1 MEIDSRSLIIKILV
15 KFDKENKSLQELR
28 NHFFLTYQL
37 VPSIKYKVMAMTND
51 IIRLKGRLDFLIISV
66 SNRKINQINSN
77 ILNILRLG
85 FYETIYDENIPNYA
99 SVNSLVNITQKLI
112 SKRAGGFVNA
122 ILRNLIREIKTDV
135 NFLNKFKNSLKWNS
149 FPIWLQKKW
158 KKEYG
163 DKNFSRLISY
173 FNKKQNNFVRVN
185 DSSIFE
191 ETLKQLKDNNIKYEL
206 FNKNFLKLDSRT
218 SELLKTDLFKN
229 GIISIQ
235 DPAAGAVVDLLNLK
249 YGDVV
254 LDICAAPGTKSLSIS
269 DKIGEKG
276 KVLAY
281 DNNTLRIK
289 KAKKDIK
296 RHKKKNIYWEQKDAI
311 FAEYPLSNKILLDVP
326 CSGTGVIGNRPD
338 IRWRRNSDDIF
349 RNSILQ
355 LKILKNVSKY
365 LKVGGYMIYSTCSLE
380 KEENWNVIEKFLK
393 FNLNF
398 RLDKLNE
405 EVPFD
410 WIDSKGCLNTLPHEH
425 NVGGMFA
432 ARLIKI

>member
-37 VPSIKYKVMAMTND
+37 VPSIKYKVMAITND

-85 FYETIYDENIPNYA
+85 FYETLYDENIPNYA

-173 FNKKQNNFVRVN
+173 LNRKQNNFVRVN

-191 ETLKQLKDNNIKYEL
+191 KTLKQLKDNNIKYEL
-206 FNKNFLKLDSRT
+206 FNKNFLKLNSRT

-311 FAEYPLSNKILLDVP
+311 FDEYPLSNKILLDVP